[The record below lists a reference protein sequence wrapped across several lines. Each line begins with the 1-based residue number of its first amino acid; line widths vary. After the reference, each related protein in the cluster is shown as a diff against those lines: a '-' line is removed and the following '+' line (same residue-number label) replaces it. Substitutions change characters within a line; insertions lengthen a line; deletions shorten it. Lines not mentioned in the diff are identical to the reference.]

1 MRLSLPGEHLEE
13 ASPERP
19 SPSGYYSS
27 AMTHTAQEALG
38 KRGPL
43 SKTSCQASGT
53 EEGLYSSPNSLPNP
67 AGSRKAKG
75 AAGKLECKGA
85 NPLQAEVA
93 FGLC

>member
-1 MRLSLPGEHLEE
+1 MHLSLPGEHLEQ
-13 ASPERP
+13 ASPGRP

-27 AMTHTAQEALG
+27 AMTHTAQGALG

-53 EEGLYSSPNSLPNP
+53 KEGLCPSPTSLPNP

-75 AAGKLECKGA
+75 AVDKLE
-85 NPLQAEVA
+85 
-93 FGLC
+93 

>member
-1 MRLSLPGEHLEE
+1 MRLRLPGEQLEQ
-13 ASPERP
+13 ASPGRP

-27 AMTHTAQEALG
+27 TMTHTAQEGLG

-53 EEGLYSSPNSLPNP
+53 KEGLCSSPTSLPNP

-75 AAGKLECKGA
+75 AEGKLE
-85 NPLQAEVA
+85 
-93 FGLC
+93 